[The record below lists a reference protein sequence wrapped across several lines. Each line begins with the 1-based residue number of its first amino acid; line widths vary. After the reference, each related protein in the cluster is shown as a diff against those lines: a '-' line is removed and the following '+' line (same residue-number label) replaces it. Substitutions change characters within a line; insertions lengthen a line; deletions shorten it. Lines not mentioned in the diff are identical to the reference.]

1 MGTVVIL
8 AILALLAGLG
18 VLALLVLVLVSIH
31 DEERHLS
38 LTSAPRTRTE
48 AVTRRLLG
56 VGIRTNGPCHGNSQ
70 PPSGSDL
77 P

>member
-1 MGTVVIL
+1 MDILIAAVVL
-8 AILALLAGLG
+8 TALG
-18 VLALLVLVLVSIH
+18 VLALLMLVLIGIRV
-31 DEERHLS
+31 EERHMS
-38 LTSAPRTRTE
+38 LTSSPRTRTE

-56 VGIRTNGPCHGNSQ
+56 VGIRTPGPCPGNNQ